1 MAQDT
6 HKATLVWKP
15 WPELENHDLQQ
26 RGTGMWE
33 EVGGEGWI
41 LSQGLWL
48 QGPCVSMIL
57 SSLMQWP
64 LVPHSGESPESVLFK
79 CVARRRD
86 QF

>member
-26 RGTGMWE
+26 RGIGTWE
-33 EVGGEGWI
+33 EVGREG
-41 LSQGLWL
+41 LNLTRALALGSV
-48 QGPCVSMIL
+48 CFSMIL

-64 LVPHSGESPESVLFK
+64 LVPHSGESPEFVLFK
-79 CVARRRD
+79 CVARWRD